1 MRITGTLHGI
11 DTYEKTSDL
20 TRDGEV
26 VGTAVNYHHGILI
39 TSDDETLRAASNLL
53 YATVDIDPHPVNG
66 LVAGECTPENYAH
79 ALARLAHAEE
89 VSPTADHLAREVRSS
104 QALMVVNDGL
114 RLMNDGYHTEAQDL
128 RAEVKRLRRVLHK
141 HGISADTSG
150 EECDG
155 DPDERGRDE
164 NGNALA

>member
-1 MRITGTLHGI
+1 MRITGTLHSVGTHK
-11 DTYEKTSDL
+11 D
-20 TRDGEV
+20 DGEFYRP
-26 VGTAVNYHHGILI
+26 TIII
-39 TSDDETLRAASNLL
+39 TLPDDDVARAASNLL
-53 YATVDIDPHPVNG
+53 CTTVDIYPHPVNG

-114 RLMNDGYHTEAQDL
+114 RLMNDGYHAEVQDL
-128 RAEVKRLRRVLHK
+128 RAEVKRLRCVLHK

-150 EECDG
+150 EEYDG

-164 NGNALA
+164 NGKALS